1 MFDSLFIEWEIKGYN
16 EEYDVIYAEVLLNW

>member
-1 MFDSLFIEWEIKGYN
+1 MFDSLFIEWEIKDYN